1 MPDQPQSL
9 RPRDPEAVRRVQEII
24 DRIIGQ
30 WKDDHVAD
38 LMPVVKVVR
47 GVAQPEQLAIGF
59 FVHHKLTAAQVEERG
74 LKPIPSAIE
83 GVPTDVLPVHA
94 HPYGTV
100 DERHTRSQ
108 MFDTLI
114 GGIAVGNAKIG
125 AYGTLAMICFAQ
137 SDSRPLGLTNEH
149 VLVFNT
155 DGHAGDEVEQPRF
168 YLHREASID
177 PAPCCP
183 NGQIRFREPENVI
196 ADIAAGVFVAAALAA
211 ALSDEIDPHR
221 RGQDATPVDPG
232 ERTHRE
238 VVSAEIDYR
247 QIPFPG
253 QPYKLGVKW
262 KYSRTTDRR
271 VLTASADEERTN
283 PHVIAEQAL
292 LTDAERYPRGALV
305 RFLAML
311 GPELE
316 AKSCNNYFV
325 TAACQ
330 SPSGQRK
337 YRVVLRLLSRHQK
350 EPSGGEWQLAHG
362 ERQNL
367 ARQCFSFLGAA
378 RKVAYRKPI
387 VINGLV
393 IDPAGNEVIFVQSG
407 PDGPPVMRIPGAGVV
422 IRMPR
427 SSARITAHVQLHAQQ
442 PVTMI
447 AFSGSTEVA
456 RAATKRG
463 DVASVLSVSG
473 ARISHVRMEGGSNEA
488 TLSQL
493 CLEREPG
500 AHCLYAGE
508 LRLAPDE
515 ELGIWQT
522 YVFAQIRN
530 NVPLGTD
537 PLMAAQTIGGLA
549 VTNNFVA
556 AGDSYN
562 ITYGHSCLIDV
573 VPDGQFEVVAGTP
586 QSVQ

>member
-59 FVHHKLTAAQVEERG
+59 FVHHKLTAAQVKERG

-114 GGIAVGNAKIG
+114 GGIAVGNAGMG

-155 DGHAGDEVEQPRF
+155 DGHAGDEVQQPRF

-183 NGQIRFREPENVI
+183 NGQIRFRQPENVI
-196 ADIAAGVFVAAALAA
+196 ADVAAGIFAAAVMAA

-232 ERTHRE
+232 ERTLRE
-238 VVSAEIDYR
+238 VVSTEIDYP

-271 VLTASADEERTN
+271 VLTLSADEERTN

-311 GPELE
+311 GPER
-316 AKSCNNYFV
+316 KVRSCNNYFV

-330 SPSGQRK
+330 SPSRQRK
-337 YRVVLRLLSRHQK
+337 YRVVLRLLSPGQETPARGK
-350 EPSGGEWQLAHG
+350 S
-362 ERQNL
+362 QNF

-378 RKVAYRKPI
+378 SKVTYRKPI

-393 IDPAGNEVIFVQSG
+393 IEPTGSEVIFVPSG
-407 PDGPPVMRIPGAGVV
+407 PDGPPVLRIPDAGVV
-422 IRMPR
+422 VRMPR
-427 SSARITAHVQLHAQQ
+427 AGKRITAHVQLHAQR

-456 RAATKRG
+456 RAATNPG
-463 DVASVLSVSG
+463 NAASALSVSG
-473 ARISHVRMEGGSNEA
+473 AKISHVRMEGGSNEA

-493 CLEREPG
+493 CIERALG

-522 YVFAQIRN
+522 YVFAQTRN

-537 PLMAAQTIGGLA
+537 PLKAAQTIGGLA

-573 VPDGQFEVVAGTP
+573 VPDGEFEVVAGMP
-586 QSVQ
+586 QQVG